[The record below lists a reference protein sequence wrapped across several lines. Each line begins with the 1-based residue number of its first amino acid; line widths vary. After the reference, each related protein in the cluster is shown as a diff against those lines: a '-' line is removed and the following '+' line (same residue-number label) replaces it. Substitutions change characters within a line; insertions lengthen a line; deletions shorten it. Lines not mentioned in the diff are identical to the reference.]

1 MEFYNLLVL
10 LFRNDSSSAINMWLF
25 GFKEENETRGSH
37 SVFTIN
43 QFRIWQDH
51 ILEDAFNQLNVL
63 FEDDLQGLIWISFV
77 NEFGV
82 EEVGIDGGGIFKDF
96 MENITWA
103 IFYVQY
109 ELFKE
114 TVDHLLYPNHGL
126 GMIHEQH
133 LQFFHFLGIV
143 LGTIMEKLGM
153 DNPHLWG
160 ACIESLR
167 LLQQAHTIS
176 LESGPRC

>member
-1 MEFYNLLVL
+1 MILGGLILFLLETNLEF
-10 LFRNDSSSAINMWLF
+10 
-25 GFKEENETRGSH
+25 G
-37 SVFTIN
+37 
-43 QFRIWQDH
+43 RI

-103 IFYVQY
+103 IFDVQY

-176 LESGPRC
+176 LESGPRCQIFWAATTLPNF